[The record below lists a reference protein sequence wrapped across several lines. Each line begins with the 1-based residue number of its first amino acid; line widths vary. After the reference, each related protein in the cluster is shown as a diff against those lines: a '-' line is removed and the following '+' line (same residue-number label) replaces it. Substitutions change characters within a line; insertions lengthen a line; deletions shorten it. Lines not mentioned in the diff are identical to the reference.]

1 MIVNLNLQDK
11 TIIVIGGGNEAQ
23 KRINY
28 LLKQDCEITVISDSI
43 NSQINKWVKA
53 KKIKFKKQKIQD
65 TKFISKFKPHMIIT
79 TTNNKAI
86 NQKIINSAKR
96 NKIIAYSSDNP
107 DESDFS
113 NPAIIDFENMI
124 QIAIFTGG
132 QSPAMSKK
140 IKTKSEKILKKI
152 ITKEDIAQI
161 KIQKIARKL
170 AKETIPTQTQRRE
183 CLHSIMIDNE
193 IDQLIKDGKLE
204 MNQNI
209 INARVTFRNAPIHI
223 LEKFTIRN
231 VENAYEQFKKHSGL
245 DECVIIQTCN
255 RIELF
260 GKSKTYDQEKIKKT
274 WASLTGLEEEICNDN
289 LEFVENHEALHHLL
303 KLTSGLDSMV
313 IGEEQI
319 LGQIKNSITS
329 ARQVKASGQHLNTLF
344 DKAIRIGTRI
354 RNSSG
359 IGRGGISV
367 GSMAVKLVEENIDEL
382 KTKKILLIGTGEV
395 STLVAK
401 SLQRRGYSF
410 DVTSRTIGRS
420 HTFCETMGGEP
431 VKFEKVFS
439 GFDNYDV
446 LFVATTAP
454 YFLVTYERI
463 MDAMKGKK
471 NGMMVLDLSNPRTVD
486 EKVATIGGVKLMNLD
501 QIAEMVEK
509 NMNARLNKVKS
520 IENIINEEVSV
531 LEASMKRLDAEP
543 LVKDVFKSI
552 ECLREKEL
560 RKALQMLDEKDEKK
574 IRIIEE
580 LTKAVVESIVSTPM
594 NNIRKASEQ
603 GKPDIL
609 ELASKLFDY
618 KKQNQVD

>member
-1 MIVNLNLQDK
+1 
-11 TIIVIGGGNEAQ
+11 
-23 KRINY
+23 
-28 LLKQDCEITVISDSI
+28 
-43 NSQINKWVKA
+43 
-53 KKIKFKKQKIQD
+53 
-65 TKFISKFKPHMIIT
+65 
-79 TTNNKAI
+79 
-86 NQKIINSAKR
+86 
-96 NKIIAYSSDNP
+96 
-107 DESDFS
+107 
-113 NPAIIDFENMI
+113 
-124 QIAIFTGG
+124 
-132 QSPAMSKK
+132 
-140 IKTKSEKILKKI
+140 
-152 ITKEDIAQI
+152 
-161 KIQKIARKL
+161 
-170 AKETIPTQTQRRE
+170 
-183 CLHSIMIDNE
+183 
-193 IDQLIKDGKLE
+193 

-223 LEKFTIRN
+223 LEKFTIRDI
-231 VENAYEQFKKHSGL
+231 ENAYEQFKKHSGL

-260 GKSKTYDQEKIKKT
+260 GKSKKYDQEKIKKT
-274 WASLTGLEEEICNDN
+274 WASLTGLEEGICNEN
-289 LEFVENHEALHHLL
+289 LEFVENQEALHHLL

-313 IGEEQI
+313 LGEEQI

-367 GSMAVKLVEENIDEL
+367 GSMAVKLAEENIDEL

-401 SLQRRGYSF
+401 SLQRRGYVF

-420 HTFCETMGGEP
+420 HTFCETMGGKP
-431 VKFEKVFS
+431 VKFEEVLS

-454 YFLVTYERI
+454 YFLVTHERI
-463 MDAMKGKK
+463 MEAMKEKK

-509 NMNARLNKVKS
+509 NMNARLNKVKF

-552 ECLREKEL
+552 DYLREKEL

-574 IRIIEE
+574 IKIIEE

-603 GKPDIL
+603 GKPDVL